1 MEKEFYLP
9 TPNLNPQGGSVPAF
23 PSLLVAS
30 IPSPLVGVSDRFP
43 PLLWGRV
50 RVGGARSS
58 YPPPR
63 PSPTR
68 GKGEEDTVLPH
79 KGGRKRHRPHPPR
92 GEEKTQT
99 SPTRGEGG
107 KDTDLTHKGGKEK
120 KTQTSPNSGEGMGLL
135 ILIFQQN
142 SSAFLKDL
150 QPFAKF

>member
-50 RVGGARSS
+50 RVGGREVPTPHPG
-58 YPPPR
+58 PPPQG
-63 PSPTR
+63 
-68 GKGEEDTVLPH
+68 GK
-79 KGGRKRHRPHPPR
+79 
-92 GEEKTQT
+92 EEKTQYY
-99 SPTRGEGG
+99 PTRGEGG

-150 QPFAKF
+150 QPFAKFQLSKLIR